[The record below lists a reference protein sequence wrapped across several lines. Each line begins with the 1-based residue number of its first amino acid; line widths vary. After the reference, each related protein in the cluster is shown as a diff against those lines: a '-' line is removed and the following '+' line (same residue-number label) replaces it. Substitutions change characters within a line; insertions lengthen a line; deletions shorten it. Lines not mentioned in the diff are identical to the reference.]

1 TTAAALKH
9 FTVNY
14 TITNLPYNS
23 DLQNLDSAKFKST
36 QRVMNIMVSCPFH
49 GHGLDPTGLINLIYP
64 NFFRPGQN
72 PKETGVDAVCSY
84 KTDSAASSFDRVN
97 VYHEVRNKT
106 NGITNLGIYSLDQQ
120 SLYING

>member
-1 TTAAALKH
+1 TTAAALER
-9 FTVNY
+9 FTVNF

-23 DLQNLDSAKFKST
+23 DLANPDSQKFKSA
-36 QRVMNIMVSCPFH
+36 QKVMNTMVSCPCH
-49 GHGLDPTGLINLIYP
+49 GHGIDPAGLINL
-64 NFFRPGQN
+64 PGQK

-84 KTDSAASSFDRVN
+84 KTGSAASSFDRVN